1 MRGTIKYPRRFGEL
15 AGSLDG
21 WLEVIMCQGMNIEP
35 ERVRPATELA
45 VGPKVAVV
53 AAMAKA

>member
-15 AGSLDG
+15 AGPLDG

-35 ERVRPATELA
+35 EHVRLATELA